1 MTILDY
7 IAASPGCS
15 GGEIAA
21 ALNIPTTTINA
32 ELRRLWRDGSVIR
45 TNRSTGGRA
54 RKTGG
59 QASYKVNP
67 MPFGC
72 SNPLTHMF
80 NQLLKEAR
88 A

>member
-7 IAASPGCS
+7 IAANPGCS

-21 ALNIPTTTINA
+21 ALNATTTAINA
-32 ELRRLWRDGSVIR
+32 ELRRLWRDGLVIKEE
-45 TNRSTGGRA
+45 

-59 QASYKVNP
+59 RFSYKVNP

-72 SNPLTHMF
+72 SNPLIYMF

>member
-7 IAASPGCS
+7 IAANPGCTS
-15 GGEIAA
+15 SEIAA
-21 ALNIPTTTINA
+21 ALNTPKRVITR
-32 ELRRLWRDGSVIR
+32 ELCRLWNEGLV
-45 TNRSTGGRA
+45 NR
-54 RKTGG
+54 KEL
-59 QASYKVNP
+59 ASAFCYEVNTL
-67 MPFGC
+67 PFGC

>member
-7 IAASPGCS
+7 ITANPGCS
-15 GGEIAA
+15 GGEIAS
-21 ALNIPTTTINA
+21 ALNVPPTAITA
-32 ELRRLWRDGSVIR
+32 ELRRLYSNGSVIR

-59 QASYKVNP
+59 RASYHVNP

-72 SNPLTHMF
+72 GNPLTYMF

>member
-1 MTILDY
+1 
-7 IAASPGCS
+7 
-15 GGEIAA
+15 
-21 ALNIPTTTINA
+21 
-32 ELRRLWRDGSVIR
+32 
-45 TNRSTGGRA
+45 
-54 RKTGG
+54 
-59 QASYKVNP
+59 VNP

>member
-1 MTILDY
+1 
-7 IAASPGCS
+7 
-15 GGEIAA
+15 
-21 ALNIPTTTINA
+21 
-32 ELRRLWRDGSVIR
+32 IR

-59 QASYKVNP
+59 QASYHVNP

-72 SNPLTHMF
+72 GNPLTNMF